1 MHGRLHQGRRSGERG
16 RCAAVRGITIN
27 SAAITVFWHVAQ
39 TNVID
44 TPGHTDFNI
53 VVNRSRSVPGGA
65 VVVVV
70 VFVGVKP
77 QTDTN

>member
-1 MHGRLHQGRRSGERG
+1 M
-16 RCAAVRGITIN
+16 
-27 SAAITVFWHVAQ
+27 FWHVAQ

-44 TPGHTDFNI
+44 TTGHTDFNI

>member
-1 MHGRLHQGRRSGERG
+1 M
-16 RCAAVRGITIN
+16 
-27 SAAITVFWHVAQ
+27 FWHVAQ

-44 TPGHTDFNI
+44 TPGHIDFNI

-70 VFVGVKP
+70 VFVGVAGVEP